1 MLNAIAEI
9 LQDIAYPPLPDGL
22 CVVEL
27 FGHNRT
33 RGTVRRRWYG
43 LRPMIEITS
52 HEPDGG
58 TTQLVNAGSIYRLSA
73 ATSQDADDLERDW
86 RSARERAER
95 ERLAKVAADERERLM
110 AEADADPSKRVH
122 YINDEAAETTACGLA
137 CRFVSERAALLYADD
152 LAHVTCRKC
161 AAVDGDDHR
170 RPF

>member
-95 ERLAKVAADERERLM
+95 DRLAKVSADERERLM
-110 AEADADPSKRVH
+110 AEADVDPSKAVH
-122 YINDEAAETTACGLA
+122 LVRDAQDEATVCGKPWRYRTERDNSRTT
-137 CRFVSERAALLYADD
+137 ED
-152 LAHVTCRKC
+152 LAHVTCREC
-161 AAVDGDDHR
+161 RTIHDADV
-170 RPF
+170 PY